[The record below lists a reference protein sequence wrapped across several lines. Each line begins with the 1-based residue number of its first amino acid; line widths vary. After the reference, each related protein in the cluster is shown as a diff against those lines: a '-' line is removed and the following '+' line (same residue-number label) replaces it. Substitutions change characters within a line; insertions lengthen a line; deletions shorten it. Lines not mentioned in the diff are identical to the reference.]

1 MNFTDFGMLIVAV
14 LSLGVALIA
23 TVHAKNASDAAQEQV
38 ELQRQIAKDDAQ
50 PYVWADVRPSVTDGS
65 HLMLYVGNSGK
76 TLAENIRI
84 EIDRPLPT
92 VGSIAAEL
100 LQDAIGRFST
110 GHASLAP
117 GRELSWGLG
126 FGGKILNDKDENL
139 RFTFVINANGPFG
152 EVPELKYVID
162 MNDWRG
168 ASATVPGTMQQVSR
182 SIKEMTKSINK
193 LAVSVNKNKASTD

>member
-1 MNFTDFGMLIVAV
+1 MDFTDFGMLIVAV

-23 TVHAKNASDAAQEQV
+23 TVHAKNASVAAQEQV
-38 ELQRQIAKDDAQ
+38 EVQKQIAQDDAQ
-50 PYVWADVRPSVTDGS
+50 PYVWADIRPSIADGS
-65 HLMLYVGNSGK
+65 HLMLHVGNSGK

-92 VGSIAAEL
+92 VGLTATEL

-126 FGGKILNDKDENL
+126 FGGKILQDKDEDL
-139 RFTFVINANGPFG
+139 RFTFVVNADGPFG
-152 EVPELKYVID
+152 PVPELKYVID

-168 ASATVPGTMQQVSR
+168 ASANVPGTLQQVSR

-193 LAVSVNKNKASTD
+193 LGLTISKTRADN

>member
-1 MNFTDFGMLIVAV
+1 MTFTDVGMLIIAV

-23 TVHAKNASDAAQEQV
+23 TKHAKNASDAARDQV
-38 ELQRQIAKDDAQ
+38 DLQRRLAQDDAQ
-50 PYVWADVRPSVTDGS
+50 PYVWADVRPSITDGS

-92 VGSIAAEL
+92 VGSTATEL
-100 LQDAIGRFST
+100 LHDTIERFSS

-126 FGGKILNDKDENL
+126 FGGEILSDKEEDL
-139 RFTFVINANGPFG
+139 RFTFVINADGPFG
-152 EVPELKYVID
+152 PVPELKYVID

-168 ASATVPGTMQQVSR
+168 ASAIVPGTMKQVSGA
-182 SIKEMTKSINK
+182 IKEMTTSLNELGASIGKSK
-193 LAVSVNKNKASTD
+193 E